1 MTINRILKGLSKA
14 TIAVALL
21 GGVATTNSNQPLT
34 VQAAKKK
41 AKKVSKKKA
50 AKKSKKKVTKKS
62 KKKVVKKTT
71 KKKVAKKVTKK
82 KPKKTVKKV
91 VKKPAKKVVKKPSK
105 PKTTVKKQSSES
117 SSSEASSSSSSSQS
131 SQSSSSASSQSSS
144 SAASSS
150 SSSQTQRYSDEEYAA
165 AYWFSGNGVTFS
177 EDSIFWH
184 SPTISNL
191 YLYQPSKTTGNVT
204 HLTVNANDIYI
215 EFDVNPAHPH
225 GLSHET
231 VTKDSLNFILSQR
244 KDDIDDYISEQASS
258 PDNPNNQ

>member
-91 VKKPAKKVVKKPSK
+91 VKKPAKKVVKTPSK
-105 PKTTVKKQSSES
+105 PKTT
-117 SSSEASSSSSSSQS
+117 
-131 SQSSSSASSQSSS
+131 S

>member
-1 MTINRILKGLSKA
+1 MAINRILKGLSKA

-21 GGVATTNSNQPLT
+21 GTVATTNSNQPLT

-50 AKKSKKKVTKKS
+50 AKKSKKKTTKKS
-62 KKKVVKKTT
+62 

-91 VKKPAKKVVKKPSK
+91 VKKPAKKVVKTPSK
-105 PKTTVKKQSSES
+105 PKTTVKKNTQKSES

>member
-1 MTINRILKGLSKA
+1 MRTRKF
-14 TIAVALL
+14 
-21 GGVATTNSNQPLT
+21 LT
-34 VQAAKKK
+34 VLSAASALFLVAGCSNSQQSSEKTAKQSGKKQSSEK
-41 AKKVSKKKA
+41 SS
-50 AKKSKKKVTKKS
+50 SKKKVFKA
-62 KKKVVKKTT
+62 KV
-71 KKKVAKKVTKK
+71 
-82 KPKKTVKKV
+82 
-91 VKKPAKKVVKKPSK
+91 
-105 PKTTVKKQSSES
+105 VKKQSSES
-117 SSSEASSSSSSSQS
+117 TSSEASSSSSSSQS

>member
-1 MTINRILKGLSKA
+1 MKARKILTILSA
-14 TIAVALL
+14 TSALL
-21 GGVATTNSNQPLT
+21 LVAGCSNSQQSSEKT
-34 VQAAKKK
+34 AKQSGKK
-41 AKKVSKKKA
+41 QSSEKSS
-50 AKKSKKKVTKKS
+50 SKKKVFKA
-62 KKKVVKKTT
+62 KV
-71 KKKVAKKVTKK
+71 
-82 KPKKTVKKV
+82 
-91 VKKPAKKVVKKPSK
+91 
-105 PKTTVKKQSSES
+105 VKKQSSES

>member
-1 MTINRILKGLSKA
+1 MQQQPAVLRKDSKKQ
-14 TIAVALL
+14 
-21 GGVATTNSNQPLT
+21 SSE
-34 VQAAKKK
+34 KSSSKK
-41 AKKVSKKKA
+41 ASSKRN
-50 AKKSKKKVTKKS
+50 
-62 KKKVVKKTT
+62 
-71 KKKVAKKVTKK
+71 
-82 KPKKTVKKV
+82 
-91 VKKPAKKVVKKPSK
+91 
-105 PKTTVKKQSSES
+105 VKKQSSES
-117 SSSEASSSSSSSQS
+117 SSSEASSSSSSNQS
-131 SQSSSSASSQSSS
+131 SQASSSSASSQSSS

-150 SSSQTQRYSDEEYAA
+150 SSSSQAQKYSDEEYAA

-184 SPTISNL
+184 SPMISNL

-244 KDDIDDYISEQASS
+244 KDDIDDYISEQTSS

>member
-50 AKKSKKKVTKKS
+50 AKKSKKKATKKS
-62 KKKVVKKTT
+62 KKKTTKKS

-91 VKKPAKKVVKKPSK
+91 VKKPAKKVVKTPSK
-105 PKTTVKKQSSES
+105 PKTT
-117 SSSEASSSSSSSQS
+117 
-131 SQSSSSASSQSSS
+131 S

>member
-1 MTINRILKGLSKA
+1 MKARKFLTVLSA
-14 TIAVALL
+14 ASALL
-21 GGVATTNSNQPLT
+21 LVGGCSNSQQSSEKT
-34 VQAAKKK
+34 AKQSGKK
-41 AKKVSKKKA
+41 QSSEKSSSKKSS
-50 AKKSKKKVTKKS
+50 SKK
-62 KKKVVKKTT
+62 
-71 KKKVAKKVTKK
+71 
-82 KPKKTVKKV
+82 
-91 VKKPAKKVVKKPSK
+91 
-105 PKTTVKKQSSES
+105 TVKKQSSES
-117 SSSEASSSSSSSQS
+117 SSSEASSSSSSSQA
-131 SQSSSSASSQSSS
+131 SQESSSSSASSQSSS

>member
-82 KPKKTVKKV
+82 KPKKAVKKV

-105 PKTTVKKQSSES
+105 PKTTVKKSTQKP
-117 SSSEASSSSSSSQS
+117 ASTPSQPAK
-131 SQSSSSASSQSSS
+131 QVVKKTTQANRYTPASS

>member
-1 MTINRILKGLSKA
+1 MCIRDR
-14 TIAVALL
+14 
-21 GGVATTNSNQPLT
+21 
-34 VQAAKKK
+34 
-41 AKKVSKKKA
+41 
-50 AKKSKKKVTKKS
+50 
-62 KKKVVKKTT
+62 TT

-82 KPKKTVKKV
+82 KPKKAVKKV

-105 PKTTVKKQSSES
+105 PKTTVKKSTQKP
-117 SSSEASSSSSSSQS
+117 ASTPSQPAK
-131 SQSSSSASSQSSS
+131 QVVKKTTQANRYTPASS